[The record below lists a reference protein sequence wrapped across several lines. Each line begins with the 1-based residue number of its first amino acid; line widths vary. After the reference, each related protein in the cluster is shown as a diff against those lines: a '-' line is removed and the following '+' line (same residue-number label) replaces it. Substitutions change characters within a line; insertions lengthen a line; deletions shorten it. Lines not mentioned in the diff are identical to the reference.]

1 MIDHDNQKLQQDID
15 DLQTAQNLIKHAI
28 KLKQDNLE
36 SSYNISNQTIN
47 DLLKVARQ
55 LILSSYQKY

>member
-1 MIDHDNQKLQQDID
+1 MIDQDKQKLQQDID

>member
-1 MIDHDNQKLQQDID
+1 MIDQDKQKLKQDID

-28 KLKQDNLE
+28 MLKQDNLE
-36 SSYNISNQTIN
+36 SSYNISKQTIN

>member
-47 DLLKVARQ
+47 DLLKVAR
-55 LILSSYQKY
+55 

>member
-1 MIDHDNQKLQQDID
+1 MIDHDKQKLKQDID

>member
-1 MIDHDNQKLQQDID
+1 MIDHNNQKLQQDID

-28 KLKQDNLE
+28 MLKQDNLE
-36 SSYNISNQTIN
+36 SSYNISKQTIN

>member
-1 MIDHDNQKLQQDID
+1 MIDQDKQKLKQDID

-28 KLKQDNLE
+28 MLKQDNLE

>member
-1 MIDHDNQKLQQDID
+1 MIDQDKQKLQQDID

-36 SSYNISNQTIN
+36 SSYNISKQTIN

>member
-1 MIDHDNQKLQQDID
+1 MIDKDRQKLKQDID

>member
-1 MIDHDNQKLQQDID
+1 MIDQDKQKLKQDID

>member
-1 MIDHDNQKLQQDID
+1 MDYQKLKQDID
-15 DLQTAQNLIKHAI
+15 DLQAAQNLIKHAI

>member
-1 MIDHDNQKLQQDID
+1 MDYQKLKQDID

>member
-1 MIDHDNQKLQQDID
+1 MINQDKQKLKQDID